1 MDIDEDQI
9 ASSDQGLRR
18 SVGEIRR
25 EPHDPRICITELLF
39 LTSVRMGRNHQ
50 PAGHTVHSYLGER
63 TVREN
68 CLPAATRQ
76 KLRLASGGAEAGARR
91 LGES

>member
-1 MDIDEDQI
+1 MGINKDQT
-9 ASSDQGLRR
+9 ASSNQGLRR

-25 EPHDPRICITELLF
+25 EPHDPRIGITELF
-39 LTSVRMGRNHQ
+39 SSVRRMARNHQ
-50 PAGHTVHSYLGER
+50 PAGFTVHSHLGDR

-68 CLPAATRQ
+68 YLSVATRQ
-76 KLRLASGGAEAGARR
+76 ELRLASRGAETGAGH